1 MRKSVSAPGACLGL
15 IALAGTCMGHAAVPQ
30 EEMLH
35 LSGGLG
41 FGTRHEYQN
50 ELTSTE
56 VPRYITVLKVN
67 FFPSHCESSALN
79 FRQVKFYLFVFHVNR
94 NSRDTRGSYFPYSSA
109 TDSQLP
115 TLKLIISMI
124 ARYIKDKQILY
135 KPVNL
140 K

>member
-15 IALAGTCMGHAAVPQ
+15 IALAGTCMGHATVPQ

-41 FGTRHEYQN
+41 FGTRHEYQD
-50 ELTSTE
+50 ELTTHTE
-56 VPRYITVLKVN
+56 VPRYITILKVN

-79 FRQVKFYLFVFHVNR
+79 LRQVKFYLFLFHVNR
-94 NSRDTRGSYFPYSSA
+94 NSRNVSYFPYSSA
-109 TDSQLP
+109 MDSQLP